1 MIKRSK
7 PNGDGTV
14 RITFVLPADEP
25 ASPVSVVGD
34 FNGWDPYAHPL
45 RRRGNGVRSASVT
58 VPVGSTLCF
67 RYLADKGVW
76 FDDDHADGRDSRG
89 SLITT

>member
-1 MIKRSK
+1 MIRRSK

-14 RITFVLPADEP
+14 RITFTLPANEP
-25 ASPVSVVGD
+25 DGPVSVVGD

-45 RRRGNGVRSASVT
+45 RRRGNGVRSATIT
-58 VPVGSTLCF
+58 VPKGSTLCF
-67 RYLADKGVW
+67 RYLGDRGVW
-76 FDDDHADGRDSRG
+76 FDDDQADGRDSRG